1 MTNRRK
7 KTKRPPQRPSGYR
20 DAKPI
25 AAPAKARRGRLLDSL
40 FAPRVS
46 GPGSGSM
53 PRMRTSLARGVVTV
67 IGTPALLVC
76 VIVFP
81 LLLWGV
87 LIAAGYQGPFAPLAN
102 LIALPPIGTSLD
114 ATLAT
119 SVFGLQGGLI
129 GILVFIAVRA
139 IVLALLT
146 SAVVMILDSG
156 GLAGWG
162 PRRAIRALP
171 VTFSVCIIGVG
182 ILTLSSFAGQLLGPG
197 FGILL
202 QVGALVVGTYLFV
215 FAPIIA
221 VDEGRSMPDSL
232 TRSVRAAR
240 IPGAGNLTLA
250 VLYVVPSIAVIV
262 APGKP
267 GNLIGVNPTIGA
279 WVFVLAL
286 NVLHVAL
293 LATFAFRY
301 LSIAAEVPEAPVRR
315 PPPPKRGRR

>member
-1 MTNRRK
+1 MTNRKK

-20 DAKPI
+20 DPKP
-25 AAPAKARRGRLLDSL
+25 ATAPTPARRSGLLDTFFVTRPRGS
-40 FAPRVS
+40 AP
-46 GPGSGSM
+46 GSM
-53 PRMRTSLARGVVTV
+53 PRIRTALARGVVTV
-67 IGTPALLVC
+67 IGTPALLIC

-81 LLLWGV
+81 LLVWAV

-102 LIALPPIGTSLD
+102 LLALPPIGTSLD

-129 GILVFIAVRA
+129 GILAFLAIRAV
-139 IVLALLT
+139 VLALLT
-146 SAVVMILDSG
+146 SAVVTILDQG
-156 GLAGWG
+156 GLSGWG

-171 VTFSVCIIGVG
+171 VAFAVCVIGVG

-202 QVGALVVGTYLFV
+202 QVGALVIGAYFFV
-215 FAPIIA
+215 FAPVIA

-250 VLYVVPSIAVIV
+250 ALYVVPSIAVIV
-262 APGKP
+262 SPGKP
-267 GNLIGVNPTIGA
+267 GNVIGVDPTIGA
-279 WVFVLAL
+279 WLFVMIV
-286 NVLHVAL
+286 NVLHVAV
-293 LATFAFRY
+293 LAAIAFRY
-301 LSIAAEVPEAPVRR
+301 LSIAAEVPDAPARR

>member
-7 KTKRPPQRPSGYR
+7 KTTRPQQRPSGYR
-20 DAKPI
+20 DPEPA
-25 AAPAKARRGRLLDSL
+25 AAPAPGRRGRLLDSL

-46 GPGSGSM
+46 GAGSGSM

-67 IGTPALLVC
+67 IGNPALLVC

-81 LLLWGV
+81 LLLWGLLV
-87 LIAAGYQGPFAPLAN
+87 AAGYQGPFAPLAN
-102 LIALPPIGTSLD
+102 LIALPPIGTSMD

-129 GILVFIAVRA
+129 GILLFLAIRAV
-139 IVLALLT
+139 VLALLT

-156 GLAGWG
+156 GLTGWG

-202 QVGALVVGTYLFV
+202 QVGALVIGTYLFV
-215 FAPIIA
+215 FAPTIA

-240 IPGAGNLTLA
+240 MPGVGNLTLA

-267 GNLIGVNPTIGA
+267 GNVIGVNPTIGA
-279 WVFVLAL
+279 WVFVLTL

-301 LSIAAEVPEAPVRR
+301 LSISAEVPDAPVKR
-315 PPPPKRGRR
+315 PPAKRGRR

>member
-1 MTNRRK
+1 
-7 KTKRPPQRPSGYR
+7 
-20 DAKPI
+20 
-25 AAPAKARRGRLLDSL
+25 
-40 FAPRVS
+40 
-46 GPGSGSM
+46 M
-53 PRMRTSLARGVVTV
+53 PRIRTALARGVVTV
-67 IGTPALLVC
+67 IGAPALLIC

-81 LLLWGV
+81 LLVWAV

-102 LIALPPIGTSLD
+102 LLALPPIGTSLD

-119 SVFGLQGGLI
+119 SVFGLEGGLI
-129 GILVFIAVRA
+129 GILAFLAVRA
-139 IVLALLT
+139 VVLAVAT
-146 SAVVMILDSG
+146 SAVVTVLDAG

-202 QVGALVVGTYLFV
+202 QVGALVLGEYLFV
-215 FAPIIA
+215 FAPVIA
-221 VDEGRSMPDSL
+221 VDEARSMPDCL

-240 IPGAGNLTLA
+240 MPGAGNLTLA
-250 VLYVVPSIAVIV
+250 ALYVVPSIAVIV
-262 APGKP
+262 SPGKP
-267 GNLIGVNPTIGA
+267 GNVIGVNPTIGA

-286 NVLHVAL
+286 NLLHVGLTA
-293 LATFAFRY
+293 AFAFRY
-301 LSIAAEVPEAPVRR
+301 LSIAAEVPDAPARR